1 MRIAF
6 FLPAPLEL
14 LTGAQVYN
22 RRMIAEWQAA
32 GHDVTALPLAGRHP
46 LADDAALQAAAEAW
60 AAMPPDA
67 VPVIDNNVLPSFA
80 PLAEAL
86 STRGAVVLDHHPT
99 GLEPGLNEADAA
111 ALLAIEARLLPL
123 CRHVVTPSD
132 TIAETIAAQ
141 FGVAREV
148 ISVLNPGTDD
158 APRAEGSGGP
168 GVHVLSIGSLIPRK
182 GHDVLLRALARLFDL
197 DWRLTIAGSAEHDP
211 VCAAALQ
218 ALAQDLKIAE
228 RVTFLGEMTGAPLA
242 ALWNGADLFA
252 LATRYE

>member
-168 GVHVLSIGSLIPRK
+168 GVHVLSIGSLIPRCSAARP
-182 GHDVLLRALARLFDL
+182 GPVVRPRLAADDCRQRRARSGLCGG
-197 DWRLTIAGSAEHDP
+197 IAGVGAGP
-211 VCAAALQ
+211 
-218 ALAQDLKIAE
+218 QDCRAGHL
-228 RVTFLGEMTGAPLA
+228 P
-242 ALWNGADLFA
+242 W
-252 LATRYE
+252 